1 MSCSICSSSLE
12 CSFCSS
18 SLHDVEDDEDD
29 DGSAF
34 ASHSSVL
41 VFLGAD
47 WALEAGV
54 LQSASAEGAEDGEVV
69 LFASATRTDEV
80 DVYLCIGFN
89 NAAANADSAQGVPI
103 VHTTNPFLANCCF
116 SWAWQICTNKVRD
129 EIGERVGCTGIRPA
143 LPTAAIVCIMAA
155 RMSN

>member
-1 MSCSICSSSLE
+1 ME

-34 ASHSSVL
+34 ASDSSVL

-54 LQSASAEGAEDGEVV
+54 LQTASAEGAEDGEVV
-69 LFASATRTDEV
+69 LFASATGTDEV
-80 DVYLCIGFN
+80 DLHLCIGFN
-89 NAAANADSAQGVPI
+89 NAAANAVAVPFTENDMALAAT
-103 VHTTNPFLANCCF
+103 VGSDGGFKSPGSTDEVTADTTVANMTF
-116 SWAWQICTNKVRD
+116 
-129 EIGERVGCTGIRPA
+129 
-143 LPTAAIVCIMAA
+143 
-155 RMSN
+155 

>member
-1 MSCSICSSSLE
+1 ME

-34 ASHSSVL
+34 ASDSSVL

-54 LQSASAEGAEDGEVV
+54 LQTASAEGAEDGEVV
-69 LFASATRTDEV
+69 LFASATGTDEV
-80 DVYLCIGFN
+80 DLHLCIGFN
-89 NAAANADSAQGVPI
+89 NAAANADPARGSHCHATLSCQTV
-103 VHTTNPFLANCCF
+103 VFLGRGKHAPTKFEMRLVN
-116 SWAWQICTNKVRD
+116 WPR
-129 EIGERVGCTGIRPA
+129 ERQTEHRP
-143 LPTAAIVCIMAA
+143 
-155 RMSN
+155 R